1 MFVRLNFQGEPGFS
15 GPSGT
20 MGVAGDPGQRGQQGP
35 KVHSLIS
42 NSGFS
47 YLS

>member
-1 MFVRLNFQGEPGFS
+1 MSYFQGEPGFS

-20 MGVAGDPGQRGQQGP
+20 MGVAGDPGQKGRPGP
-35 KVHSLIS
+35 KVHLLIIS